1 MAMIN
6 SLDAITMLPRTA
18 EAADIQGRENQL
30 MEHAALQPGSQFQE
44 KVKRNQRQAV
54 ETQNSEKMNKDGGSG
69 KGDRHGPAGFA
80 LPARR
85 RNDSGSFYAAHSL
98 GAALEHG

>member
-1 MAMIN
+1 MTACRVKRGN
-6 SLDAITMLPRTA
+6 VYGNDQSLDAITMLPRTA

-69 KGDRHGPAGFA
+69 KGDLARWHEKKKKERRKSAG
-80 LPARR
+80 
-85 RNDSGSFYAAHSL
+85 SST
-98 GAALEHG
+98 

>member
-1 MAMIN
+1 MIN

-69 KGDRHGPAGFA
+69 KGDRHDGMKKRKTTTKNRCQYMKYIWG
-80 LPARR
+80 
-85 RNDSGSFYAAHSL
+85 
-98 GAALEHG
+98 HGKKTL

>member
-54 ETQNSEKMNKDGGSG
+54 ETQNSEKMTKTV
-69 KGDRHGPAGFA
+69 
-80 LPARR
+80 
-85 RNDSGSFYAAHSL
+85 
-98 GAALEHG
+98 ALEKETARGMKKRKKKEEKAPEAPRRTSGFDITI

>member
-30 MEHAALQPGSQFQE
+30 MEHAALQTGQSVPGKS
-44 KVKRNQRQAV
+44 
-54 ETQNSEKMNKDGGSG
+54 ETKSETGGR
-69 KGDRHGPAGFA
+69 DAE
-80 LPARR
+80 L
-85 RNDSGSFYAAHSL
+85 
-98 GAALEHG
+98 

>member
-54 ETQNSEKMNKDGGSG
+54 ETQNSEKKNKDGGSG
-69 KGDRHGPAGFA
+69 KGDRHDGKKKRKKKEEKAPEAPRRTSGF
-80 LPARR
+80 
-85 RNDSGSFYAAHSL
+85 DITI
-98 GAALEHG
+98 

>member
-44 KVKRNQRQAV
+44 TKS
-54 ETQNSEKMNKDGGSG
+54 ETGGR
-69 KGDRHGPAGFA
+69 DAE
-80 LPARR
+80 L
-85 RNDSGSFYAAHSL
+85 
-98 GAALEHG
+98 

>member
-69 KGDRHGPAGFA
+69 KGDRENAADPGPEEKAPEAPRRTSGF
-80 LPARR
+80 
-85 RNDSGSFYAAHSL
+85 DITI
-98 GAALEHG
+98 

>member
-54 ETQNSEKMNKDGGSG
+54 ETQNSEKMHDGMKKRKKKEEKAPEAPRRTSG
-69 KGDRHGPAGFA
+69 FDITI
-80 LPARR
+80 
-85 RNDSGSFYAAHSL
+85 
-98 GAALEHG
+98 

>member
-44 KVKRNQRQAV
+44 KVKR
-54 ETQNSEKMNKDGGSG
+54 KDRKSVV
-69 KGDRHGPAGFA
+69 
-80 LPARR
+80 
-85 RNDSGSFYAAHSL
+85 
-98 GAALEHG
+98 